1 MEAAAQRSPRD
12 RAPLLDVD
20 GLVKEFG
27 GVRAVD
33 TVDFSVAADEMRCII
48 GPNGCGKTTLFNLI
62 TGYLPPTSGAIRFLG
77 RDIAGLAMHQIA
89 RAGIVRKFQVPSV
102 FADLTVAAN
111 VDSALAVRRG
121 CGPAQASAGR
131 DALLD
136 TVRLGGHQ
144 RQIAGTLSHGQ
155 KQWLELAMVLAT
167 NPLLILL
174 DEPAAGMTRSEKTE
188 TVRLIHD
195 IRRQSGVA
203 ALVIEHDMAFVEA
216 LDCPVSVMMMG
227 RMVASGSFA
236 EMRDNPQV
244 RDAYLGPVRV

>member
-1 MEAAAQRSPRD
+1 MEELAQRGPPNG
-12 RAPLLDVD
+12 APLLDID

-33 TVDFSVAADEMRCII
+33 NVDFSVSADEMRCII

-77 RDIAGLAMHQIA
+77 RDIAGLSMHEIA

-111 VDSALAVRRG
+111 VDSALSVRRHTRTV
-121 CGPAQASAGR
+121 AAGGER
-131 DALLD
+131 DLLLD
-136 TVRLGGHQ
+136 MVRLAGHK
-144 RQIAGTLSHGQ
+144 RQTAGTLSHGQ

-167 NPLLILL
+167 DPLLILL

-188 TVRLIHD
+188 TVRLIQD
-195 IRRQSGVA
+195 IRAESKVGV
-203 ALVIEHDMAFVEA
+203 LLIEHDMAFVEA

-227 RMVASGSFA
+227 RMVASGTFA
-236 EMRDNPQV
+236 EVREDRQV
-244 RDAYLGPVRV
+244 REAYLGPVRV